1 MMCDQKFVGIWMK
14 FLKFSNYEGNL
25 QKRKKEKSVTFVT
38 LRLVIILYI
47 LFVNLTLKLLKT
59 REILWK
65 YQTLSFFP

>member
-1 MMCDQKFVGIWMK
+1 MK

-65 YQTLSFFP
+65 YQTLSMTLNVISKMVP